1 MIRRDDKE
9 GWILVTQYDHA
20 VLAGRIMEH
29 WGNERFSRPEPF
41 EEVLFAVS
49 EHDCGWREWD
59 CSPKINPE
67 NDYPANFMEMQSS
80 DQTRIWSRSFESP
93 SEGHPY
99 ASALIA
105 LHFARFN
112 QKLLGRDPSDKHA
125 EYLEGEI
132 KRFVS
137 EKLGIGL
144 SGSETGRMPDDVMI
158 NLRFVQIGD
167 IISLSL
173 CHGWESMEITDVPLD
188 YKGNSAS
195 LVMKSGDGFNFMVS
209 PYPFSERLLKFQ
221 LSARKLGRK
230 TFPGDEDLR
239 HALDSSPYITL
250 DFTIR
255 KG

>member
-9 GWILVTQYDHA
+9 GWILITQYDHA
-20 VLAGRIMEH
+20 VLAGNIMER

-49 EHDCGWREWD
+49 EHDCGWKEWD
-59 CSPKINPE
+59 SSPKVNPD
-67 NDYPANFMEMQSS
+67 NGYPANFMEMESS
-80 DQTRIWSRSFESP
+80 DQSDIWSRSFESH
-93 SEGHPY
+93 SGEHPC
-99 ASALIA
+99 ASALVA

-125 EYLEGEI
+125 KYLKGEI
-132 KRFVS
+132 VRFVS
-137 EKLGIGL
+137 EKLGIDIDDSNQGL
-144 SGSETGRMPDDVMI
+144 IPADIKI

-188 YKGNSAS
+188 YEGNSAS
-195 LVMKSGDGFNFMVS
+195 LIMKSGDGLNFTVS
-209 PYPFSERLLKFQ
+209 PYPFSESLLKFQ
-221 LSARKLGRK
+221 VGARKLGRK

-239 HALDSSPYITL
+239 LALDSSPYITL